1 MDTEQLDRDPH
12 QCHKKQELIH
22 KIGNVIST
30 MVWIYVAELDA
41 VAAGDCGGTEQ
52 FSIQAREVLGQINS
66 LLELLKQ
73 HVKEHGCG
81 SLGLEERHMG
91 AGAQGEG

>member
-12 QCHKKQELIH
+12 QCHEKQQLIH
-22 KIGNVIST
+22 RIGNIIT
-30 MVWIYVAELDA
+30 AILWIHTTELDA
-41 VAAGDCGGTEQ
+41 VAAGDSGGTEQ
-52 FSIQAREVLGQINS
+52 FSNLAREALGQKTS

-81 SLGLEERHMG
+81 ALGLEERHMG